1 MEEVKQ
7 GGVPQKERSRDQIII
22 RTSITGIIANV
33 FLAGFKAFVGAAS
46 HSIAVV
52 MDAVNNLSDALS
64 SLITIIGTKLA
75 GRAPDKKHPL
85 GHGRTEY
92 LSAAIISIIVL
103 YAGVTAFVESVK
115 KIITPET
122 PDYSALSLII
132 IAVAVVVK
140 ILLGLYVKK
149 TGEKVNSDSLIN
161 SGKDALLDA
170 IIALTTLISAGIYI
184 IWHVSTEP
192 YLGAIISIIIIKS
205 GIEMISD
212 AISTILG
219 ERVDSDLA
227 KDIKRV
233 VCENPEVHG
242 AYDLILHNYGP
253 DRLVGSIHVEVD
265 DTLRADRID
274 ELTRDISRRVY
285 ERFGVV
291 MAAVGIYSKNTKDD
305 LAHEA
310 LEFTESVIEK
320 FPDVLQI
327 HGFYLSQEK
336 HTINFDMVMDFSS
349 EDPQKTYMEIFER
362 VHERFPE
369 YTLYIAMD
377 ADVSD

>member
-7 GGVPQKERSRDQIII
+7 GGVPQKGRRRDQIII

-103 YAGVTAFVESVK
+103 YAGFTAFVESVK

-140 ILLGLYVKK
+140 ILLGQYVKK
-149 TGEKVNSDSLIN
+149 TGERVAS
-161 SGKDALLDA
+161 DALVASGSDA
-170 IIALTTLISAGIYI
+170 LFDSIISGSTLVAALIFVTTGKSLESWLGAVIALF
-184 IWHVSTEP
+184 
-192 YLGAIISIIIIKS
+192 IIKS
-205 GIEMISD
+205 GIEMLRETLSSI
-212 AISTILG
+212 IG
-219 ERVDSDLA
+219 ERIPAELA
-227 KDIKRV
+227 MSVKDTINSF
-233 VCENPEVHG
+233 EEVHG
-242 AYDLILHNYGP
+242 SYDLIIHNYGP
-253 DRLVGSIHVEVD
+253 ETMVGSVHIEVPD
-265 DTLRADRID
+265 SITAHRLD
-274 ELTRDISRRVY
+274 ELQRAITRKVL
-285 ERFGVV
+285 EKTGVV
-291 MAAVGIYSKNTKDD
+291 MTGISVYAMNTQDEKIKEMEAFARKATFTHKN
-305 LAHEA
+305 A
-310 LEFTESVIEK
+310 LQ
-320 FPDVLQI
+320 L
-327 HGFYLSQEK
+327 HGFYVDEPEK
-336 HTINFDMVMDFSS
+336 RVTFDVVVGYEEKDRQGVIDQIRS
-349 EDPQKTYMEIFER
+349 EMEKQYPDYKIY
-362 VHERFPE
+362 V
-369 YTLYIAMD
+369 TLDYDI
-377 ADVSD
+377 SD

>member
-1 MEEVKQ
+1 MQ
-7 GGVPQKERSRDQIII
+7 RDKVII
-22 RTSITGIIANV
+22 RTSIIGIVANV
-33 FLAGFKAFVGAAS
+33 FLALFKAAVGLIS
-46 HSIAVV
+46 RSIAITL
-52 MDAVNNLSDALS
+52 DAVNNLSDALS
-64 SLITIIGTKLA
+64 SVITIVGTHLA
-75 GRAPDKKHPL
+75 GKPADKDHPY
-85 GHGRTEY
+85 GHGRVEFI
-92 LSAAIISIIVL
+92 SALIIAIIVL
-103 YAGVTAFVESVK
+103 YAGGVSLFESIK
-115 KIITPET
+115 KIINPEM
-122 PDYSALSLII
+122 PDYSVASLII
-132 IAVAVVVK
+132 VTSAIFVK
-140 ILLGLYVKK
+140 IFLGLYVKK

-242 AYDLILHNYGP
+242 AYDLLLHNYGP

-349 EDPQKTYMEIFER
+349 EDPKKTYMEIFER

-369 YTLYIAMD
+369 YTLYITMD